1 MLICKEKLHI
11 LCLSFEMN
19 IFWPVYKQHGLF
31 PTTVN
36 SNHKISSWEELL
48 NTFSNNHFVI
58 IYDDPAQ
65 DVFIFFG
72 NFSLWW
78 KSDKI
83 KVSKLNKNDS
93 TPSRELLVAV
103 LLTQPL
109 EIIFAFYCL
118 VLCFEL
124 CRVRAV
130 SLRVRY
136 VPLTPKAL
144 LTRSFTVSTAG
155 EISFFSF
162 PFLYFLYSLA

>member
-1 MLICKEKLHI
+1 MLICKEKLHT
-11 LCLSFEMN
+11 LCLPFEGN
-19 IFWPVYKQHGLF
+19 IFWPVYRQQRLF

-48 NTFSNNHFVI
+48 NAFSNNHFVI
-58 IYDDPAQ
+58 IYDDPTQ

-130 SLRVRY
+130 SMRVRY
-136 VPLTPKAL
+136 GPLTPKVL
-144 LTRSFTVSTAG
+144 LTRGFTVSIAG

-162 PFLYFLYSLA
+162 PFFYFLYSLA